1 MCYKTFLFLLTKKH
15 CRVKIYTCIFYER
28 GMFMGDKLK
37 EHRKQN
43 IDKIRIGTCIELL
56 LLLDNF
62 ESDFS
67 RLHDFITE
75 NAEFLTNQ
83 MESTISKQFQDI
95 QEVLTNDIDI
105 LLNDIDKEEIYCQYL
120 GRYY

>member
-1 MCYKTFLFLLTKKH
+1 
-15 CRVKIYTCIFYER
+15 
-28 GMFMGDKLK
+28 MGIKLQ

-43 IDKIRIGTCIELL
+43 IDKIRLGSCIELL

-62 ESDFS
+62 NIEFE
-67 RLHDFITE
+67 RLDKYIEE
-75 NAEFLTNQ
+75 NAELLNNQ
-83 MESTISKQFQDI
+83 MESTIKKQFQDI

-105 LLNDIDKEEIYCQYL
+105 LLNDIDKSELYCNYM

>member
-1 MCYKTFLFLLTKKH
+1 
-15 CRVKIYTCIFYER
+15 
-28 GMFMGDKLK
+28 MGIKLE

-43 IDKIRIGTCIELL
+43 IDKIRLGSCIELL

-62 ESDFS
+62 NIEFE
-67 RLHDFITE
+67 RLDKYIEE
-75 NAEFLTNQ
+75 NAEFLNNQ
-83 MESTISKQFQDI
+83 MESTIKKQFQDI

-105 LLNDIDKEEIYCQYL
+105 LLNDIDKSELYCNYM

>member
-1 MCYKTFLFLLTKKH
+1 
-15 CRVKIYTCIFYER
+15 
-28 GMFMGDKLK
+28 MGEKLK

-43 IDKIRIGTCIELL
+43 IDKIRIGSCIELL

-67 RLHDFITE
+67 RLQDYIVE
-75 NAEFLTNQ
+75 NAEFLNNQ
-83 MESTISKQFQDI
+83 MQNTISKQFQDI
-95 QEVLTNDIDI
+95 MEVLTNDIDI
-105 LLNDIDKEEIYCQYL
+105 LLYDIDKEEIYCEYL

>member
-1 MCYKTFLFLLTKKH
+1 MGKKL
-15 CRVKIYTCIFYER
+15 E
-28 GMFMGDKLK
+28 

-43 IDKIRIGTCIELL
+43 IDKIRLGSCIELL

-62 ESDFS
+62 NVEFE
-67 RLHDFITE
+67 RLDKYIEE
-75 NAEFLTNQ
+75 NAELLNNQ
-83 MESTISKQFQDI
+83 MESTIKKQFQDI

-105 LLNDIDKEEIYCQYL
+105 LLNDIDKSELYCNYM

>member
-1 MCYKTFLFLLTKKH
+1 
-15 CRVKIYTCIFYER
+15 
-28 GMFMGDKLK
+28 MGEKLK

-43 IDKIRIGTCIELL
+43 IDKIRIGSCIELL

-67 RLHDFITE
+67 RLQDHIVE
-75 NAEFLTNQ
+75 NAEFLNNQ
-83 MESTISKQFQDI
+83 MQSTISKQFQDI
-95 QEVLTNDIDI
+95 MEVLTNDIDI
-105 LLNDIDKEEIYCQYL
+105 LLNDIDKEEIYLQYL

>member
-1 MCYKTFLFLLTKKH
+1 
-15 CRVKIYTCIFYER
+15 
-28 GMFMGDKLK
+28 MGDKLK

-62 ESDFS
+62 ESEFS
-67 RLHDFITE
+67 RLNDFITE
-75 NAEFLTNQ
+75 NAEFLNNQ
-83 MESTISKQFQDI
+83 IESTILKQFQDI

>member
-1 MCYKTFLFLLTKKH
+1 
-15 CRVKIYTCIFYER
+15 
-28 GMFMGDKLK
+28 MGEKLK

-43 IDKIRIGTCIELL
+43 IDKIRIGSCIELL

-67 RLHDFITE
+67 RLQDYIVE
-75 NAEFLTNQ
+75 NAEFLNNQ
-83 MESTISKQFQDI
+83 MQSTISKQFQDI
-95 QEVLTNDIDI
+95 MGVLTNDIDI

>member
-1 MCYKTFLFLLTKKH
+1 
-15 CRVKIYTCIFYER
+15 
-28 GMFMGDKLK
+28 MGEKLK
-37 EHRKQN
+37 EHRKHN
-43 IDKIRIGTCIELL
+43 IDKIRIGSCIELL

-67 RLHDFITE
+67 RLQDYIVE
-75 NAEFLTNQ
+75 NAEFLNNQ
-83 MESTISKQFQDI
+83 MQSTISKQFQDI
-95 QEVLTNDIDI
+95 MEVLTNDIDI

>member
-1 MCYKTFLFLLTKKH
+1 
-15 CRVKIYTCIFYER
+15 
-28 GMFMGDKLK
+28 MGEKLK

-43 IDKIRIGTCIELL
+43 IDKIRIGSCIELL

-67 RLHDFITE
+67 RLQDYIVE
-75 NAEFLTNQ
+75 NAEFLNNQ
-83 MESTISKQFQDI
+83 MQSTISKQFQDI
-95 QEVLTNDIDI
+95 MEVLTNDIDI

-120 GRYY
+120 GRHY

>member
-1 MCYKTFLFLLTKKH
+1 
-15 CRVKIYTCIFYER
+15 
-28 GMFMGDKLK
+28 MGDRLK

-62 ESDFS
+62 ESEFS
-67 RLHDFITE
+67 RLNDFISE
-75 NAEFLTNQ
+75 NAEFLNNQ
-83 MESTISKQFQDI
+83 MESTILKQFQDI

>member
-1 MCYKTFLFLLTKKH
+1 
-15 CRVKIYTCIFYER
+15 
-28 GMFMGDKLK
+28 MGEKLK

-43 IDKIRIGTCIELL
+43 IDKIRIGSCIELL

-67 RLHDFITE
+67 RLQDYIVE
-75 NAEFLTNQ
+75 NAEFLDNQ
-83 MESTISKQFQDI
+83 MQSTISKQFQDI
-95 QEVLTNDIDI
+95 MGVLTNDIDI

>member
-1 MCYKTFLFLLTKKH
+1 
-15 CRVKIYTCIFYER
+15 
-28 GMFMGDKLK
+28 MGEKLK

-43 IDKIRIGTCIELL
+43 IDKIRIGSCIELL

-67 RLHDFITE
+67 RLQDYIVE
-75 NAEFLTNQ
+75 NAEFLNNQ
-83 MESTISKQFQDI
+83 MQSTISKQFQDI
-95 QEVLTNDIDI
+95 MEVLTNDIDI

>member
-1 MCYKTFLFLLTKKH
+1 
-15 CRVKIYTCIFYER
+15 
-28 GMFMGDKLK
+28 MGDKLK

>member
-1 MCYKTFLFLLTKKH
+1 
-15 CRVKIYTCIFYER
+15 
-28 GMFMGDKLK
+28 MGEKLK

-43 IDKIRIGTCIELL
+43 IDKIRIGSCIELL

-67 RLHDFITE
+67 RLQDYILK
-75 NAEFLTNQ
+75 NAEFLNNQ
-83 MESTISKQFQDI
+83 IESTIKKQFQDI

-105 LLNDIDKEEIYCQYL
+105 LLNDIDKSELYCNYM

>member
-1 MCYKTFLFLLTKKH
+1 
-15 CRVKIYTCIFYER
+15 
-28 GMFMGDKLK
+28 MGDRLK
-37 EHRKQN
+37 EHKKQN

-62 ESDFS
+62 ESEFS
-67 RLHDFITE
+67 RLNDFITE
-75 NAEFLTNQ
+75 NAEFLNNQ
-83 MESTISKQFQDI
+83 MESTILKQFQDI

>member
-1 MCYKTFLFLLTKKH
+1 MY
-15 CRVKIYTCIFYER
+15 
-28 GMFMGDKLK
+28 MGEKLK

-43 IDKIRIGTCIELL
+43 IDKIRIGSCIELI

-67 RLHDFITE
+67 RLQDYIVE
-75 NAEFLTNQ
+75 NAEFLNNQ
-83 MESTISKQFQDI
+83 MQSTISKQFQDI
-95 QEVLTNDIDI
+95 MEVLTNDIDI
-105 LLNDIDKEEIYCQYL
+105 LLNYIDKEEIYCQYL

>member
-1 MCYKTFLFLLTKKH
+1 
-15 CRVKIYTCIFYER
+15 
-28 GMFMGDKLK
+28 MGDKLK

-67 RLHDFITE
+67 RLHDF
-75 NAEFLTNQ
+75 N
-83 MESTISKQFQDI
+83 K
-95 QEVLTNDIDI
+95 
-105 LLNDIDKEEIYCQYL
+105 
-120 GRYY
+120 

>member
-1 MCYKTFLFLLTKKH
+1 
-15 CRVKIYTCIFYER
+15 
-28 GMFMGDKLK
+28 MGDKLK

-83 MESTISKQFQDI
+83 MESTILKQFQDI

>member
-1 MCYKTFLFLLTKKH
+1 MGTKL
-15 CRVKIYTCIFYER
+15 E
-28 GMFMGDKLK
+28 

-43 IDKIRIGTCIELL
+43 IDKIRLGSCIELL

-62 ESDFS
+62 NIEFE
-67 RLHDFITE
+67 RLGKYIEE
-75 NAEFLTNQ
+75 NAELLNNQ
-83 MESTISKQFQDI
+83 MESTIKKQFQDI

-105 LLNDIDKEEIYCQYL
+105 LLNDIDKSELYCNYM